1 MAFPAVY
8 NFNYYRGDTFN
19 FVINPK
25 QTNGQPF
32 PLNGFEDSGLFFIA
46 LTRGGE
52 PQGIG
57 NAEVDVFNSQV
68 ICSIS
73 ASVGSLLTANSY
85 VYDVEISNNTASPKV
100 VFTLLT
106 GNISVTQDVSRLEED

>member
-8 NFNYYRGDTFN
+8 NFNYYRGDTYN

-32 PLNGFEDSGLFFIA
+32 PLNGFEDSGLFVIA

-52 PQGIG
+52 PEAIG
-57 NAEVDVFNSQV
+57 TAEVDVPNSQV

-73 ASVGSLLTANSY
+73 ASAGSLLTGNSY
-85 VYDVEISNNTASPKV
+85 VYDVEVSNNSASPRV

-106 GNISVTQDVSRLEED
+106 GNISVTQDVAQSE